1 MIKDILRDEYAII
14 KQRIKDKPEGS
25 YTAYLTTDDDKKTA
39 LNKICE
45 KIGEEA
51 TETILAAKD
60 GVKDELIYESADLIY
75 HTFVL
80 LAYCGIEY
88 DELMKEFEKR
98 RK

>member
-1 MIKDILRDEYAII
+1 MDDILKDEYNII
-14 KQRIKDKPEGS
+14 KQRIKDKPENS
-25 YTAYLTTDDDKKTA
+25 YTAYLTTDDEKKA

-60 GVKDELIYESADLIY
+60 EIKEELIYESADLIY
-75 HTFVL
+75 HIFVL

-88 DELMKEFEKR
+88 EELMKEFERR